1 MSQLPDS
8 FETLRDCRIF
18 FLKHLG
24 ALLQDSG
31 LLSSNGI
38 QAILHGAGEYFDE
51 MVSSSRRGSFAEE
64 AQGLTSSRI
73 TLVGEEDLELDIR
86 LDQLCARLLDAT
98 SSDLW
103 KIHLRFVTLLH
114 RPDLPKGNNPVGPN
128 SLKSGLTH
136 MFSVASLGSTEK
148 KLDLVDRLED
158 MLIASLPTLYVE
170 INNHLEHAGVEA
182 AEPTIITSPDT
193 ARRPADSPQ
202 AINGNALLLLQQAL
216 VSQLPGQPPAGDATL
231 SPGNFGNTSGAAA
244 SLLNQATLER
254 LISRLDEM
262 ERSGFFSRGSHSQI
276 EGSPSLETLI
286 PGLFSAPDQTPASS
300 LKIIKSAELGIPAAA
315 PEGLAIDTLAMIF
328 EAIFANPELPDAL
341 KAIVSSLQITML
353 KVAMQ
358 GSDLFTDADHP
369 ARRFLDRVAQAMLGL
384 PIDIPARHPVC
395 EQLFEI
401 ASDIRNGYAGDLA
414 IFENALTQVDALID
428 ERNTRIGEQAKA
440 YLPLLHQLD
449 RRDQAA
455 TQSRQIIEKL
465 IAKGVPEDVKNFLN
479 THWSRYLQFVWLE
492 QGAASEA
499 WLNGEKTIE
508 ELLWTFEPK
517 ADPEERKALAR
528 RLPDILRKLKAAM
541 ERIYLDNEVQTTFL
555 DTCFDLQTRALRTT
569 PAANEPPPA
578 QTPGTI
584 EAAALQRI
592 PSEPVSGEI
601 LSGDLVLH
609 TLDFSNTYPSPSRP
623 LPCRSG
629 DWLEV
634 TVDGEARTV
643 RLCHI
648 SPNSLRS
655 LLFNPELDLA
665 IAIHPALLDRQFREG
680 GARIRSAFSLFDT
693 AANQALQHT
702 SRN

>member
-31 LLSSNGI
+31 LLAGNGI

-73 TLVGEEDLELDIR
+73 TLVGEEDLELEIR
-86 LDQLCARLLDAT
+86 LDQLCARLIDAT
-98 SSDLW
+98 SNDLW
-103 KIHLRFVTLLH
+103 KIHLRFVTLLR
-114 RPDLPKGNNPVGPN
+114 RPDLPKGSNPVGPS
-128 SLKSGLTH
+128 SLKSGLNH
-136 MFSVASLGSTEK
+136 MFGVAGIGNTEK

-170 INNHLEHAGVEA
+170 INNHLEQAGVEA
-182 AEPTIITSPDT
+182 AEPTIVTSPDT
-193 ARRPADSPQ
+193 ARRPADNPQ

-216 VSQLPGQPPAGDATL
+216 VSQLPGRPPSEDSIVPAGNFS
-231 SPGNFGNTSGAAA
+231 SPGGAAA
-244 SLLNQATLER
+244 SLLNQAVLER

-262 ERSGFFSRGSHSQI
+262 ERSGFFSGGSRI
-276 EGSPSLETLI
+276 EASPSLETLI
-286 PGLFSAPDQTPASS
+286 PGLFSPTTQTPANAP
-300 LKIIKSAELGIPAAA
+300 KIIKSAELGIPAAA

-358 GSDLFTDADHP
+358 DNALFTDASHP
-369 ARRFLDRVAQAMLGL
+369 ARRFLDRVALSMLGL
-384 PIDIPARHPVC
+384 PIETPARHPVC
-395 EQLFEI
+395 EKLFEI
-401 ASDIRNGYAGDLA
+401 TSDIRNGYTGDLA
-414 IFENALTQVDALID
+414 IFENAVARIDALID
-428 ERNTRIGEQAKA
+428 ERNTRIGEQSEV
-440 YLPLLHQLD
+440 YLPLLRQMD

-455 TQSRQIIEKL
+455 IQSRQVIEKL
-465 IAKGVPEDVKNFLN
+465 IAKGAPEEVKDFLN

-499 WLNGEKTIE
+499 WQNGAKSIE

-528 RLPDILRKLKAAM
+528 RLPDILRKLKAGM
-541 ERIYLDNEVQTTFL
+541 ERIYLDNEVQTKFL
-555 DTCFDLQTRALRTT
+555 DICFDLQTRALRTT
-569 PAANEPPPA
+569 PAAGESPNP
-578 QTPGTI
+578 QTPQTI
-584 EAAALQRI
+584 EAGGLKRI
-592 PSEPVSGEI
+592 PSEPAMGEI

-609 TLDFSNTYPSPSRP
+609 TLDFSNTHPAPSRP
-623 LPCRSG
+623 MPCRSG
-629 DWLEV
+629 DWLEIA
-634 TVDGEARTV
+634 VDGETRTV

-648 SPNSLRS
+648 SPNSQRA
-655 LLFNPELDLA
+655 LLFNPELNLA
-665 IAIHPALLDRQFREG
+665 LAIHPALLDKQFREG
-680 GARIRSAFSLFDT
+680 VARIRSAFSLFDT